1 MQHQCVT
8 YHMITEISLSL
19 FIITAIFPGGS
30 GLAGTRMSP
39 FCILLELMMMEVVV
53 ITGAIRRAEPQQ
65 DRHHQQTNTH
75 FSYRLDARPVTQP
88 K

>member
-1 MQHQCVT
+1 
-8 YHMITEISLSL
+8 
-19 FIITAIFPGGS
+19 
-30 GLAGTRMSP
+30 
-39 FCILLELMMMEVVV
+39 MEVVV

-88 K
+88 KWAFQFL